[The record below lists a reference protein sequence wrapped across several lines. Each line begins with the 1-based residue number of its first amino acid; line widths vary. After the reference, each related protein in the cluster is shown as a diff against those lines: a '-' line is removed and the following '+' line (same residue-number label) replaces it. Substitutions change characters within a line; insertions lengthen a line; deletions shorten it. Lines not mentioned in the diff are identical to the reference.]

1 MFMCVRRY
9 LVGWNKKIQSE
20 CFLWQTGMQSLSLP
34 LTELYVYVRQDEA
47 KQRQEFR
54 KQFPQVLVEFP
65 LLAFGRNL
73 SADF

>member
-1 MFMCVRRY
+1 
-9 LVGWNKKIQSE
+9 
-20 CFLWQTGMQSLSLP
+20 LS

-65 LLAFGRNL
+65 LAFGRNL
-73 SADF
+73 SADV

>member
-1 MFMCVRRY
+1 
-9 LVGWNKKIQSE
+9 
-20 CFLWQTGMQSLSLP
+20 MQSLSLP